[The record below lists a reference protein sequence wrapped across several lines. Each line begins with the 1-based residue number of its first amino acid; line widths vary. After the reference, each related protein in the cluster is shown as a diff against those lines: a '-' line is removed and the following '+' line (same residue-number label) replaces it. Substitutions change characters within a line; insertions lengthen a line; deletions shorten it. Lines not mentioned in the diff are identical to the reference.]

1 VLLSGNRPG
10 RKPRE
15 KPMSMNSINTN
26 MSAMVA
32 LQSLNRTSDELAAV
46 QKRVSTGLRVSD
58 AKDDGAAFAVAERIR
73 GDMAATTSANQ
84 QLGGMK
90 GLLAVTSAALQN
102 VSTSLIKLRELTL
115 KMADAAI
122 SSTQLDQYHAQAKE
136 ITNNIKSF
144 ITDASYNGNNILNDP
159 AAAKMSV
166 VSNGSEVYYS
176 FGTYKAITNI
186 YNNISSAGSYT
197 KTQAQSAMT
206 AGGKLN
212 LAVNNTLM
220 QLNNFGSYANY
231 IDGQITYNKAIIDAQ
246 ESGMGALVDADLA
259 KESARLQALQIRQ
272 QLGTQALGI
281 ANQSPQILLGLFKG

>member
-1 VLLSGNRPG
+1 MLLSGNRPG

-58 AKDDGAAFAVAERIR
+58 ARDDGAAFAVAERIR

-122 SSTQLDQYHAQAKE
+122 SSTQLDQYHAQAQE
-136 ITNNIKSF
+136 IANNIKSF

-159 AAAKMSV
+159 AATTMSV
-166 VSNGSEVYYS
+166 VSNGSGNYYS
-176 FGTYKAITNI
+176 FNTYQAITDI
-186 YNNISSAGSYT
+186 YNNISLAG
-197 KTQAQSAMT
+197 A
-206 AGGKLN
+206 
-212 LAVNNTLM
+212 
-220 QLNNFGSYANY
+220 
-231 IDGQITYNKAIIDAQ
+231 
-246 ESGMGALVDADLA
+246 
-259 KESARLQALQIRQ
+259 
-272 QLGTQALGI
+272 
-281 ANQSPQILLGLFKG
+281 